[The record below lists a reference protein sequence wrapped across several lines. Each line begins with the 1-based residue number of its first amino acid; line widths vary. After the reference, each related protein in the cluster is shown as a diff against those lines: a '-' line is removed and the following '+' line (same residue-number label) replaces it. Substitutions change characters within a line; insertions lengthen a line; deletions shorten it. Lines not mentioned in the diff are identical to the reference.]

1 MRIRNWDRNL
11 KVRLFGESLMNLT
24 FWMFFPFLTIYFTE
38 AFGKTTAGVLL
49 ITSQIFSVFAN
60 LLGGFYA
67 DRYGRKKMMVISS
80 IGQGI
85 AFLIF
90 GVSSSP
96 WLHSAIVGFIC
107 FTVAS
112 VFGSFYY
119 PASQAMVADLVDE
132 KERSHVFAVFYTSV
146 NITVVAGPVLGSIFF
161 TYYRFQLLTV
171 AGMICIFLGY
181 LLFKFT
187 RETAPEFKSL
197 ASSVSSQ
204 HWTDVLKNQFNSYSV
219 ILKDRIFTLFIFGG
233 VLVAMT
239 FMQLDLI
246 LPVFTKEEV
255 ETASLFHLGSIH
267 LTLTGQQLFGFILS
281 ENGLLVALFTV
292 VITRWAAKFPEKR
305 IFMLSSL
312 SYAISIYLFGE
323 FKTSSGL
330 IFAMIIFS
338 FGELVVTGIQ
348 QSFVSKLSPE
358 HMRGQYFAASSLRYT
373 IGRTIAPISIPL
385 ASWIGY
391 QGTFLI
397 LAFLA
402 AASACVYFLMFKK
415 LDKSKR
421 SLLE

>member
-1 MRIRNWDRNL
+1 MRIRDWDRNL

-49 ITSQIFSVFAN
+49 ITSQVFSVFAN

-90 GVSSSP
+90 GFSSSP

-119 PASQAMVADLVDE
+119 PASQAMVADVVNE
-132 KERSHVFAVFYTSV
+132 KERSHVFAIFYTSV
-146 NITVVAGPVLGSIFF
+146 NMSVVVGPILGSIFF
-161 TYYRFQLLTV
+161 TYYRFQLLAV
-171 AGMICIFLGY
+171 AGVICIFLGF

-187 RETAPEFKSL
+187 RETAPEFKAL
-197 ASSVSSQ
+197 ASSVTSQ
-204 HWTDVLKNQFNSYSV
+204 HWTDVLMKQFNSYSI

-246 LPVFTKEEV
+246 LPVFTKEEI
-255 ETASLFHLGSIH
+255 ETASLFHLGSID

-323 FKTSSGL
+323 LKTSWGL

-348 QSFVSKLSPE
+348 QSFVSNLSPE

-397 LAFLA
+397 LALLA
-402 AASACVYFLMFKK
+402 AASACVYLLMFKK
-415 LDKSKR
+415 LDLRKR
-421 SLLE
+421 SLQ

>member
-1 MRIRNWDRNL
+1 MRIRDWDRNL

-38 AFGKTTAGVLL
+38 AFGKTAAGVLL
-49 ITSQIFSVFAN
+49 ITSQVFSVFAN

-80 IGQGI
+80 IGQGA

-90 GVSSSP
+90 GFSNSP
-96 WLHSAIVGFIC
+96 WLHSATVGFIC

-112 VFGSFYY
+112 IFGSFYY
-119 PASQAMVADLVDE
+119 PASQAMVADVVNE
-132 KERSHVFAVFYTSV
+132 KDRSHVFAVFYTSV
-146 NITVVAGPVLGSIFF
+146 NISVVVGPILGSIFF

-171 AGMICIFLGY
+171 TGIICIFLGF

-187 RETAPEFKSL
+187 RETAPEFR
-197 ASSVSSQ
+197 AVSPATRQ
-204 HWTDVLKNQFNSYSV
+204 HWTDVLKKQFHSYGI

-255 ETASLFHLGSIH
+255 DAASLIDLGSVH
-267 LTLTGQQLFGFILS
+267 LSLTGQQLFGFILS

-292 VITRWAAKFPEKR
+292 IITRWAAKFPEKR
-305 IFMLSSL
+305 IFILSSL
-312 SYAISIYLFGE
+312 SYAVSIYLFGE
-323 FKTSSGL
+323 LKTGWGL

-348 QSFVSKLSPE
+348 QTFVSHLSPE

-397 LAFLA
+397 LALLA
-402 AASACVYFLMFKK
+402 AASACVYLLMFKK
-415 LDKSKR
+415 LDLRKR
-421 SLLE
+421 SLQ

>member
-1 MRIRNWDRNL
+1 MRIRDWDRNL

-38 AFGKTTAGVLL
+38 AFGKTAAGVLL
-49 ITSQIFSVFAN
+49 ITSQVFSVFAN

-80 IGQGI
+80 IGQGA

-90 GVSSSP
+90 GFSNSP
-96 WLHSAIVGFIC
+96 WLHSATVGFIC

-112 VFGSFYY
+112 IFGSFYY
-119 PASQAMVADLVDE
+119 PASQAMVADVVNE
-132 KERSHVFAVFYTSV
+132 KDRSHVFAVFYTSV
-146 NITVVAGPVLGSIFF
+146 NISVVVGPILGSIFF

-171 AGMICIFLGY
+171 AGIICIFLGF

-187 RETAPEFKSL
+187 RETAPEFR
-197 ASSVSSQ
+197 AVSPATSQ
-204 HWTDVLKNQFNSYSV
+204 HWTDVLKKQFHSYGI

-255 ETASLFHLGSIH
+255 DAASLIDLGPVHLS
-267 LTLTGQQLFGFILS
+267 LTGQQLFGFILS

-292 VITRWAAKFPEKR
+292 IITRWAAKFPEKR
-305 IFMLSSL
+305 IFILSSL
-312 SYAISIYLFGE
+312 SYAVSIYLFGE
-323 FKTSSGL
+323 LKTGWGL
-330 IFAMIIFS
+330 IFAMVIFS

-348 QSFVSKLSPE
+348 QTFVSQLSPE

-397 LAFLA
+397 LALLA
-402 AASACVYFLMFKK
+402 AASACVYLLMFKK
-415 LDKSKR
+415 LDLRKR
-421 SLLE
+421 SLQ